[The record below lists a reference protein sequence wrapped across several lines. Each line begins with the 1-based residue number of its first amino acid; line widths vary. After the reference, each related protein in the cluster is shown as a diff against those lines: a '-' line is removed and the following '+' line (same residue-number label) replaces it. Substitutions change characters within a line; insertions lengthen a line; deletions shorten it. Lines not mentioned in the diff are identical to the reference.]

1 MEKIPILMRE
11 PRMWDYNKMAYAINN
26 IIDIDDITC
35 IIDFLNIEKEEF

>member
-1 MEKIPILMRE
+1 MEMDINQ
-11 PRMWDYNKMAYAINN
+11 DQNKSKNSKNN